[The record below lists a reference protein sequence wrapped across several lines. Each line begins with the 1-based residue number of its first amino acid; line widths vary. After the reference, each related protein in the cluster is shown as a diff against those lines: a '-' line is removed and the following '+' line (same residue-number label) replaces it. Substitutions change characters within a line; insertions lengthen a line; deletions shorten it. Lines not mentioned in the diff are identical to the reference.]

1 MHPLSEICV
10 SLPPETVK
18 RISSSEGFCS
28 NQIYMPMKKELF
40 ISLLATAA
48 TAAHSQAIPRDER
61 VEQQVEQTLARL
73 SLDEKIGQMCEL
85 TIDVITDGQSRDFC
99 LNEGALQKV
108 FNQYHVGSILNVPKG
123 VAQKPEAWSTLIRQ
137 LNQRSME
144 TCAGVS
150 QIYGVDQIHGA
161 SYTWGATLFPQEVG
175 QAASFN
181 RDIPRRVSEIAA
193 YESRACLI
201 PWVYSPV
208 MDLGRQPLW
217 SRMWESY
224 GEDVYLNCEMAR
236 QAVLGY
242 QGDDPNHIPSDRV
255 AACLKH
261 YMAYGVPVSGKD
273 RTPSSVT
280 EREMREKFFQPFRA
294 AIQAGALSLMVN
306 SGVNNGVPFHANYK
320 YLTTWLK
327 EELQWD
333 GMIVTDWADINNI
346 CTRDHVAATK
356 KDAICMAIN
365 AGIDMSMVPYEVDFC
380 DMLRELVNEGRV
392 PLTRIDDAVR
402 RILRLK
408 VRLGLLDKQTWDKTP
423 QQLASEFPN
432 FASKDFAREAEQM
445 AEECMVLLK
454 NEPSE
459 GAKLLPLK
467 VGTQILVC
475 GPNADNL
482 RGMNG
487 GWTYT
492 WQGNRTNELAPLMGH
507 YPTFQ
512 QALKERFG
520 EANVQYLQG
529 VRWDARDFN
538 LDHRAEDWNQLT
550 AAAERADVIM
560 ACVGENSY
568 CETPGNINDLN
579 LSDNQKELVRTLSA
593 SGKPIVLVLA
603 EGRPRILRD
612 IEPLCKAVVH
622 TFLPGNYGGTALAR
636 LLAGDG
642 DFERGLEPSVAL
654 GSVLEARLVV
664 GDGGLAV
671 VHRIEQE
678 VDVREIHVGVGVAG
692 VVAQEERELEE
703 RLREV
708 VGPDR
713 DRGAQGS
720 DRGIGLG
727 LLREFGEDVR
737 RAAEVGALDERAR
750 VHEPGAQ
757 RRGGAFLLQAVL
769 EKQDGV
775 RRAGLAEHI
784 EEGAR
789 IAEILLG
796 RNGGRYGLAEGHLH
810 GRGGLLRGFGGF
822 LRGGR
827 GFRLR

>member
-642 DFERGLEPSVAL
+642 DFTGRMPYTYPKYTGALVTYDYKPCENMGQMDGNYNYDAVMDVQWPFGYGLHYSTVEYSNMQVDKTTFTADDVLTVSIDVKNTGHLSTKESVLLYSSDLVASITPDNRRLRAFVKVELKAGETRTVTLQLPARDLSFVDFNDNWVLEP
-654 GSVLEARLVV
+654 
-664 GDGGLAV
+664 GD
-671 VHRIEQE
+671 
-678 VDVREIHVGVGVAG
+678 
-692 VVAQEERELEE
+692 
-703 RLREV
+703 
-708 VGPDR
+708 
-713 DRGAQGS
+713 
-720 DRGIGLG
+720 
-727 LLREFGEDVR
+727 
-737 RAAEVGALDERAR
+737 
-750 VHEPGAQ
+750 
-757 RRGGAFLLQAVL
+757 
-769 EKQDGV
+769 
-775 RRAGLAEHI
+775 
-784 EEGAR
+784 
-789 IAEILLG
+789 
-796 RNGGRYGLAEGHLH
+796 
-810 GRGGLLRGFGGF
+810 
-822 LRGGR
+822 
-827 GFRLR
+827 FRLMIADQHVTVQAMNH